1 MITLNSHQTL
11 GHVWCEFCYMCRKE
25 VIMNK
30 YGLELYEWQENI
42 INPAILKGEEI
53 TYAVLLMIMNNK
65 SRKVFT
71 DHKRIIICHSWEGMP
86 VWVWT
91 ADDVTNDE
99 LKKVAECLSDEF
111 SLSEGYTY
119 NISYEL
125 LEKLKSINDEISR
138 TKIKVN
144 MLSYR
149 CDKVNDIEK
158 NCGGKSRLAEINELE
173 EICKLISEFEYEA
186 AGKRPDEEQV
196 RNSVVEKIE
205 ARTLY
210 VWEYKDGD
218 IVSTTNI
225 RIGDGVDTL
234 ATVYTK
240 PEARRKGYCLNLVH
254 DVTKTIL
261 DKGRL
266 PILYTNADYEASNAC
281 YKKVGFRKVGSL
293 CEVQL
298 AI

>member
-1 MITLNSHQTL
+1 ML
-11 GHVWCEFCYMCRKE
+11 GASFLCLERME
-25 VIMNK
+25 DIMEK

-42 INPAILKGEEI
+42 INPELLKGEEI

-91 ADDVTNDE
+91 ASDATADE
-99 LKKVAECLSDEF
+99 LKKVAECLNAEF

-125 LEKLKSINDEISR
+125 LERLKELDETFKSGE
-138 TKIKVN
+138 IKVN
-144 MLSYR
+144 MLSHR

-158 NCGGKSRLAEINELE
+158 KCDGKSRLAEAS
-173 EICKLISEFEYEA
+173 EIEKLCKLVSEFEYEA
-186 AGKRPDEEQV
+186 AGKRPDEEQI
-196 RNSVVEKIE
+196 RNSLSAKIE
-205 ARTLY
+205 AKTLY
-210 VWEYKDGD
+210 VWEDADGE

-225 RIGDGVDTL
+225 RIGDGIDTL
-234 ATVYTK
+234 ALVYTK
-240 PEARRKGYCLNLVH
+240 PEARRKGYCMNLVYE
-254 DVTKTIL
+254 VTKGIL

-266 PILYTNADYEASNAC
+266 PILYTNADYVASNAC
-281 YKKVGFRKVGSL
+281 YKKVGYKVVGSL
-293 CEVQL
+293 CEVKG
-298 AI
+298 A

>member
-1 MITLNSHQTL
+1 M
-11 GHVWCEFCYMCRKE
+11 E
-25 VIMNK
+25 K

-42 INPAILKGEEI
+42 INPAVLKGEEI

-65 SRKVFT
+65 SRRVFT

-86 VWVWT
+86 VWIWT

-99 LKKVAECLSDEF
+99 LIKVAECLSDEF

-119 NISYEL
+119 NFSYEL
-125 LEKLKSINDEISR
+125 LEKLKSVDDEISR

-144 MLSYR
+144 MFSYR

-158 NCGGKSRLAEINELE
+158 KCDGKSRLADTSEIEEL
-173 EICKLISEFEYEA
+173 CKLVSEFEYEA

-196 RNSVVEKIE
+196 KNSVLEKIE

-210 VWEYKDGD
+210 VWENEDGD

-234 ATVYTK
+234 AMVYTK